1 MKTVLSLRLFQ
12 SSESYIREK
21 SQARRWYQ
29 KCSIFLPFSK
39 TKTKLQRQR
48 QSEKKLNNTKSS
60 GFMNCFAPWR
70 RSKMKFE
77 CDWGKLNLISLPYCL
92 SRSSCFSPVEMHQN
106 HNLWSLKNK
115 RRNEREREWDQVQ
128 HDIRLFARQS
138 KGLHVPDSL
147 GVRWILYDYRL
158 KWQMSAHSELR
169 YVEHAK
175 RRR

>member
-1 MKTVLSLRLFQ
+1 MYASSNHLSHI
-12 SSESYIREK
+12 SERSHKPRERQYK
-21 SQARRWYQ
+21 QETLYQ
-29 KCSIFLPFSK
+29 ECIISRIPKK
-39 TKTKLQRQR
+39 RQR
-48 QSEKKLNNTKSS
+48 QSEKKLNNMKSS

-70 RSKMKFE
+70 RSKMNFE

-115 RRNEREREWDQVQ
+115 RRNGRERDQVQ

-138 KGLHVPDSL
+138 KGPHVPDSL
-147 GVRWILYDYRL
+147 GVRWMLYDYRL